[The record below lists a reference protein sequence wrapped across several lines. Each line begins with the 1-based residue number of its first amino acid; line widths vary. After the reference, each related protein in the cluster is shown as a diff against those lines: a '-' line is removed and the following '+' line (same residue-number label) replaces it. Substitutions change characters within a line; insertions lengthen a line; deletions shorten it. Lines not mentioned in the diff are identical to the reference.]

1 MRVATISIVAKLDTR
16 KLDTRKLDTR
26 RAYVTVTMRV
36 SAGVR

>member
-16 KLDTRKLDTR
+16 KLDTRILDTR
-26 RAYVTVTMRV
+26 RAYVSVTMRV